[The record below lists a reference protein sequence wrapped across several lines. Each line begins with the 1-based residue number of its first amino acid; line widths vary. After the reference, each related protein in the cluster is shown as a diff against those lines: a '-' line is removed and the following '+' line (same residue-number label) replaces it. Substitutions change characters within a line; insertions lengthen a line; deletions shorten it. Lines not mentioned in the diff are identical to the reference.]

1 MTVPCLL
8 AAWSAHEAELRRYL
22 RHCLADRDEA
32 DDLLHDLFLKACRQ
46 GEAFCAVSQP
56 RAWLF
61 EVARNTVLG
70 HLRRRRPTLPLPPD
84 LAAAEPAE
92 TCDAPVDQLAQCLP
106 RVLTELSPED
116 REAVSLCDLG
126 GMSQAAFAELKGLS
140 LPGAKSRV
148 QRARRRL
155 REQLSVACQVKLDGA
170 GQVCCFV
177 PRPPID

>member
-1 MTVPCLL
+1 
-8 AAWSAHEAELRRYL
+8 
-22 RHCLADRDEA
+22 
-32 DDLLHDLFLKACRQ
+32 
-46 GEAFCAVSQP
+46 
-56 RAWLF
+56 
-61 EVARNTVLG
+61 VARNTFLD
-70 HLRRRRPTLPLPPD
+70 HLRRRARRCRCHPISPPPSR
-84 LAAAEPAE
+84 E
-92 TCDAPVDQLAQCLP
+92 APVDQLAQCLP
-106 RVLTELSPED
+106 RVLAELSPED

-148 QRARRRL
+148 QRARQRL

>member
-22 RHCLADRDEA
+22 RHRLADPDEA

-46 GEAFCAVSQP
+46 GEAFCTVRQP

-61 EVARNTVLG
+61 EVARNTFLD
-70 HLRRRRPTLPLPPD
+70 HCRRHHPTQPLPPD
-84 LAAAEPAE
+84 LAATEPDEAV
-92 TCDAPVDQLAQCLP
+92 VDQLAECLP
-106 RVLTELSPED
+106 RVLSELSPED

-126 GMSQAAFAELKGLS
+126 GMTQAAFAEFKGLS

-148 QRARRRL
+148 QRARQRL
-155 REQLSVACQVKLDGA
+155 REQMSAACQVKLDGA

>member
-61 EVARNTVLG
+61 EVARNTVLD

-106 RVLTELSPED
+106 RVLAELSPED

-148 QRARRRL
+148 
-155 REQLSVACQVKLDGA
+155 
-170 GQVCCFV
+170 
-177 PRPPID
+177 

>member
-61 EVARNTVLG
+61 EVARNTVLD

-84 LAAAEPAE
+84 LAATEPAE
-92 TCDAPVDQLAQCLP
+92 APVDQLAQCLP
-106 RVLTELSPED
+106 RVLAELSPED

-148 QRARRRL
+148 QRARQRL
-155 REQLSVACQVKLDGA
+155 REQMLAACQVKLDGA

>member
-61 EVARNTVLG
+61 EVARNTVLD
-70 HLRRRRPTLPLPPD
+70 HLRRRRPTLSLPPD

-106 RVLTELSPED
+106 RVLAELSPED

>member
-22 RHCLADRDEA
+22 RHRLADPDEA
-32 DDLLHDLFLKACRQ
+32 DDLVHDLFLKACRQ
-46 GEAFCAVSQP
+46 GDAFCSVHNP

-61 EVARNTVLG
+61 EVARNTFLD
-70 HLRRRRPTLPLPPD
+70 HLRRHRPTLPLPPD
-84 LAAAEPAE
+84 LTVAEPDEAVIDRLAE
-92 TCDAPVDQLAQCLP
+92 CLP
-106 RVLTELSPED
+106 RVLSELSPED

-126 GMSQAAFAELKGLS
+126 GMTQASFAELKGLS

-148 QRARRRL
+148 QRARQRL
-155 REQLSVACQVKLDGA
+155 REQMSAACQVKLDGA

>member
-8 AAWSAHEAELRRYL
+8 AVWSAHETELRRYL
-22 RHCLADRDEA
+22 RHRLADPDEA

-46 GEAFCAVSQP
+46 GEAFCAVEQP

-61 EVARNTVLG
+61 EVARNTFLD
-70 HLRRRRPTLPLPPD
+70 HLRRQRPMLPLPPD
-84 LAAAEPAE
+84 LTTAEAAE
-92 TCDAPVDQLAQCLP
+92 APVDALARCLP
-106 RVLTELSPED
+106 RVLSELSPAD
-116 REAVSLCDLG
+116 REAISLCDLG

-148 QRARRRL
+148 QRARQRL
-155 REQLSVACQVKLDGA
+155 REQLSAACQVKFDGA

-177 PRPPID
+177 PRPPLD

>member
-1 MTVPCLL
+1 VTVPCLL

-22 RHCLADRDEA
+22 RHRLADPDEA

-46 GEAFCAVSQP
+46 GEAFCAVGQP

-61 EVARNTVLG
+61 EVARNTFLD
-70 HLRRRRPTLPLPPD
+70 HLRRQRPMLPLPPD

-92 TCDAPVDQLAQCLP
+92 APVEQLAQCLP
-106 RVLTELSPED
+106 RVLSELSPED
-116 REAVSLCDLG
+116 REALSLCDLG

-148 QRARRRL
+148 QRARQRL
-155 REQLSVACQVKLDGA
+155 REQLSSACQVKLDGA

-177 PRPPID
+177 PRLPIE